1 MLSFLRKVWRDRRGN
16 ALVIAGAALPLI
28 IGSAGLATDT
38 IQWAMWKRQLQRAA
52 DSGAIAGVYGKMAS
66 QTVSTGACSASAPV
80 SRDQTIGQVTTRL
93 GTTPTCTI
101 ESPVTSGAWTAAGFS
116 AVKVTVA
123 VQRRLSFSG
132 LFMSATPT
140 ITASATAAVVQ
151 AGKYCAKALDN
162 KNETGIEFIG
172 NATVDLGCGII
183 TNAKGADAIDGG
195 GSATV
200 TASPVA
206 AQGQISNDGAF
217 TDGTVFQPYSPP
229 TTDPY
234 ANINPPTVP
243 NGCNQTA
250 VKGNQTSINVSSG
263 TPCYTDITLTNGQSA
278 TFQDVTVII
287 NGGDLSVN
295 AGATLNCI
303 RCTFIL
309 TTNDTNI
316 TSNSIGNVTF
326 NGGATI
332 NLVAPT
338 TGTYSGLVIYQDR
351 RAPYCQNCNKVNG
364 NSSSIIEGAMYFPT
378 QELQISGDSGM
389 DTKCVQMVAWQ
400 LAFTGNTSI
409 SNTCPGGPRGWDGS
423 MVRLVE

>member
-66 QTVSTGACSASAPV
+66 QTVSTGACTASAPI
-80 SRDQTIGQVTTRL
+80 SRDLTLGQVTTRL
-93 GTTPTCTI
+93 GMTPTCSV
-101 ESPVTSGAWTAAGFS
+101 ESPPTSGSWTAAGFN
-116 AVKVTVA
+116 AVKVTVSI
-123 VQRRLSFSG
+123 QRRLSFSG

-151 AGKYCAKALDN
+151 SGRYCAKALDN
-162 KNETGIEFIG
+162 KTETGIEFTG
-172 NATVDLGCGII
+172 NSTVNLGCGII
-183 TNAKGADAIDGG
+183 TNAKGSSAVDGG

-206 AQGQISNDGAF
+206 AQGQIANSGAF
-217 TDGTVFQPYSPP
+217 TSNTIFQPYSPP

-234 ANINPPTVP
+234 AGINPPAVP
-243 NGCNQTA
+243 SGCNQSA
-250 VKGNQTSINVSSG
+250 IRGNQSSVSVTGG
-263 TPCYTDITLTNGQSA
+263 TVCYTDISLTNGQTASF
-278 TFQDVTVII
+278 TDTVVIL

-295 AGATLNCI
+295 AGATLNCT

-326 NGGATI
+326 NGGANI

-338 TGTYSGLVIYQDR
+338 TGTYAGLVLYQDR
-351 RAPYCQNCNKVNG
+351 RAPYCQNCNKING
-364 NSSSIIEGAMYFPT
+364 NSSSLIEGAMYFPT
-378 QELQISGDSGM
+378 QELQVSGDSGM
-389 DTKCVQMVAWQ
+389 NTNCIQLVAWQ
-400 LAFTGNTSI
+400 LAFTGNTTVT
-409 SNTCPGGPRGWDGS
+409 NVCPGGPRGWDGS

>member
-52 DSGAIAGVYGKMAS
+52 DSGALAGVYGKLSS

-80 SRDQTIGQVTTRL
+80 SRDLTIGDVTNRL

-101 ESPVTSGAWTAAGFS
+101 QSPVTSGSWTAAGFS
-116 AVKVTVA
+116 AVKVTVS
-123 VQRRLSFSG
+123 VQRSLSFSG
-132 LFMSATPT
+132 LFMSAAPT

-162 KNETGIEFIG
+162 KTETGILFIG
-172 NATVDLGCGII
+172 NATVNLGCGII
-183 TNAKGADAIDGG
+183 ANAKGGSAVDGG

-206 AQGQISNDGAF
+206 AQGQIANSGAF
-217 TDGTVFQPYSPP
+217 TDDTVFQPYSPP

-234 ANINPPTVP
+234 AGINPPTVP

-250 VKGNQTSINVSSG
+250 VKGNQSSVSVTGG
-263 TPCYTDITLTNGQSA
+263 TVCYTDITLTNGQSA
-278 TFQDVTVII
+278 SFTDAVVIL

-295 AGATLNCI
+295 AGASLTCT

-316 TSNSIGNVTF
+316 TNNSIGNVTF

-338 TGTYSGLVIYQDR
+338 TGTYNGLVIYQDR
-351 RAPYCQNCNKVNG
+351 RAPYCQNCNKING

-400 LAFTGNTSI
+400 LSFTGNTDI